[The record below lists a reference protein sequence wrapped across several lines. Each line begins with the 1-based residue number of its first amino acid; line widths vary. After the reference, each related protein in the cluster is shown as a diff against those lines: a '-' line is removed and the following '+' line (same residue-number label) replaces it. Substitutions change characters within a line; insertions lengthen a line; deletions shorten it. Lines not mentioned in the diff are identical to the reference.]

1 MILERVNGRLEH
13 FGYGAQSVVDRA
25 VAEDD
30 PWPGDA
36 EQVLEGGLIVPGADG
51 VKGRAIE
58 QAAEHHGHQVCG
70 VGGGNADNIVL
81 TQIHRLQLLGDA
93 YGKADG
99 LAICQCSALR
109 VADLYF
115 KYFSLLVFPLHMRNN
130 SY

>member
-13 FGYGAQSVVDRA
+13 FGYGAQSVVDSA
-25 VAEDD
+25 IAEDD

-51 VKGRAIE
+51 MKGRAVE
-58 QAAEHHGHQVCG
+58 QAAEHHWHQICG
-70 VGGGNADNIVL
+70 VGGGNADNIIL

-99 LAICQCSALR
+99 LAICQRCALR
-109 VADLYF
+109 VADLY
-115 KYFSLLVFPLHMRNN
+115 KKRKQYFSIPSKREN
-130 SY
+130 